1 MLKVAIID
9 SGIDWDIL
17 KNNEVIDSKSFLYKN
32 KKIEINFFILLFYK
46 KFSDSVWFYLSKAC
60 ELSFRK
66 KFTTLRPPILS
77 CFVS

>member
-32 KKIEINFFILLFYK
+32 KKIEINDNLFFMSN
-46 KFSDSVWFYLSKAC
+46 FSFKNNSKMFNSYL
-60 ELSFRK
+60 LSF
-66 KFTTLRPPILS
+66 L
-77 CFVS
+77 

>member
-32 KKIEINFFILLFYK
+32 KKIEINDNVIDESYHGTFCYQ
-46 KFSDSVWFYLSKAC
+46 V
-60 ELSFRK
+60 
-66 KFTTLRPPILS
+66 ILS
-77 CFVS
+77 LIHISEPTRH

>member
-32 KKIEINFFILLFYK
+32 KKIEIIFIDVNLN
-46 KFSDSVWFYLSKAC
+46 
-60 ELSFRK
+60 
-66 KFTTLRPPILS
+66 
-77 CFVS
+77 

>member
-32 KKIEINFFILLFYK
+32 KKIETDTSFK
-46 KFSDSVWFYLSKAC
+46 SYLSGFYSDFKQTCDAC
-60 ELSFRK
+60 TK
-66 KFTTLRPPILS
+66 
-77 CFVS
+77 